1 MFKVSVMETEEGRM
15 VDSEVGS
22 GEAAAPDYEAVKA
35 PSPEQKQ
42 ASFTGLAS
50 APGGTV
56 GGAGAASGK
65 AGKDM
70 SYDRNLAVILGVP
83 VKMQVVL
90 GAASMPVASLLKL
103 GRGSVV
109 ELDQKVGEPVDIMV
123 NDRIV
128 ARGEVVVVE
137 EERFGVTLTEIVAN
151 DLPTDGIKL

>member
-1 MFKVSVMETEEGRM
+1 MQTEEGQM
-15 VDSEVGS
+15 VEDVVS
-22 GEAAAPDYEAVKA
+22 GDAVAPDHEAGKM
-35 PSPEQKQ
+35 PPPEQKQ
-42 ASFTGLAS
+42 AGFTNLAS
-50 APGGTV
+50 AA
-56 GGAGAASGK
+56 GGAGASSAKASQ
-65 AGKDM
+65 DS

-90 GAASMPVASLLKL
+90 GAAAMPVASLLKL

-151 DLPTDGIKL
+151 DLPTDGVKL

>member
-1 MFKVSVMETEEGRM
+1 M

-22 GEAAAPDYEAVKA
+22 GEAAAPDYGAVKT

-42 ASFTGLAS
+42 ANFTGLGS
-50 APGGTV
+50 APGGAV
-56 GGAGAASGK
+56 GGSGASSGK
-65 AGKDM
+65 AGNDV

-90 GAASMPVASLLKL
+90 GAAAMPVASLLKL